1 MLLCEGV
8 HEVDLYYDYDTLEN
22 MTLVIGFIMRRIF
35 FFCSERGRNEL
46 NLAKMLSFYF
56 LCLLS
61 RLIVFIVHNLSLNAK
76 SKVRLWILSLKHDF
90 CW

>member
-35 FFCSERGRNEL
+35 FFAQKGEEIN
-46 NLAKMLSFYF
+46 
-56 LCLLS
+56 
-61 RLIVFIVHNLSLNAK
+61 
-76 SKVRLWILSLKHDF
+76 
-90 CW
+90 